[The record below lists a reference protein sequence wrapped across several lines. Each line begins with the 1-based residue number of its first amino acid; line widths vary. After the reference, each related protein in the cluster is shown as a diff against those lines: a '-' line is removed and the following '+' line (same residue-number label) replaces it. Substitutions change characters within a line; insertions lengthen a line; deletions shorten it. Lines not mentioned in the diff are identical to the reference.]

1 MIFELGPLKLHSY
14 GFMLAMAFLVG
25 IWLASREAKRL
36 GTDPEDVQNLAFW
49 ILLSSIVGSRL
60 FHVIVFWEQ
69 MDSFWEPFKIWE
81 GGLVYYGGFL
91 GAVTASI
98 IYTRIK
104 KMDFW
109 QFGDIIA
116 PSIALG
122 LMFGR
127 TGCTLVGCCYGK
139 PCGPD
144 FPLGITFPPETIGV
158 AGVPLYPTQP
168 AEALGS
174 LAIFLFLWLFLR
186 HRRKFRGQVLAVF
199 VLLYS
204 LLRTILEFW
213 RADPRGFLRLF
224 TVHGEPGLTAQ
235 TVGGFKG
242 ALLWTET
249 LAEVG
254 PGVYAVQLSESQVVS
269 IVLSLAIAVFWVYKS
284 RRDRRLG
291 VELGPVPVTTAK
303 AKAPKR
309 KGKK

>member
-14 GFMLAMAFLVG
+14 GFMLAVAFLVG

-36 GTDPEDVQNLAFW
+36 GENPDDVQNLAFW

-60 FHVIVFWEQ
+60 FHVIVFWDQ
-69 MDSFWEPFKIWE
+69 MDSIWEPFKIWE

-91 GAVTASI
+91 GAVLASI
-98 IYTRIK
+98 IYTRLK

-109 QFGDIIA
+109 QFSDILA
-116 PSIALG
+116 PSVALG

-127 TGCTLVGCCYGK
+127 IGCTLVGCCYGK

-168 AEALGS
+168 AEAIGS

-186 HRRKFRGQVLAVF
+186 YRRKFRGQVLSVF

-204 LLRTILEFW
+204 LLRTVLEFW
-213 RADPRGFLRLF
+213 RADPRGFLQIF
-224 TVHGEPGLTAQ
+224 SITGEPGLTAQ
-235 TVGGFKG
+235 TAGGLMG
-242 ALLWTET
+242 GLLWTET
-249 LAEVG
+249 LTEVG
-254 PGVYAVQLSESQVVS
+254 AGVYAVQLSESQVVS
-269 IVLSLAIAVFWVYKS
+269 IALSLAVAVFWVYKS
-284 RRDRRLG
+284 RRDKRLG
-291 VELGPVPVTTAK
+291 VELGPVPTEK
-303 AKAPKR
+303 AKPNKR